1 MDSKIEKIKEEIKNI
16 LDETSKDVSN
26 EYILKSLIERLDSV
40 GKIDELYKNR
50 LTELVEEQRQNN
62 KLENDIKIIET
73 NIALHKS

>member
-16 LDETSKDVSN
+16 LDKTSKDVSD